1 MAFGMQ
7 TSGGDFLPIIKYD
20 ARAGKLFRVD
30 RNMGGGN
37 DAVELPQGTKF
48 ALDFG
53 SLEVGYVD
61 FTAQGPVRHMV
72 PFGATIPAQP
82 SDKNDEGKVRFRPGF
97 YAKVAGQSLD
107 GLREWCSN
115 AAVLLNALD
124 DLWNTFAA
132 LPESGQGKI
141 PLISIIGS
149 TPVKSGKGAQSSTN
163 YAPIFKINGWI
174 DRPDLFGARTVPAPR
189 GTAQQAAPVAPV
201 APVAQPAQPAA
212 PPVPP
217 PAAPPASMPF

>member
-1 MAFGMQ
+1 MALGMQ

-37 DAVELPQGTKF
+37 DVVELPMGTAF
-48 ALDFG
+48 AIDFG

-72 PFGATIPAQP
+72 PFGTTIPAQP

-97 YAKVAGQSLD
+97 YAKVAGNSLE

-124 DLWNTFAA
+124 ELWNTFASA
-132 LPESGQGKI
+132 AEAAHGQI

-174 DRPDLFGARTVPAPR
+174 DRPDLFGARTVPTPR
-189 GTAQQAAPVAPV
+189 ATAQQAAPVAPV
-201 APVAQPAQPAA
+201 AQPAA

>member
-37 DAVELPQGTKF
+37 DAVELPPGTAF

-72 PFGATIPAQP
+72 PFGATIPQQP
-82 SDKNDEGKVRFRPGF
+82 GEKNDEGKVRFRPGF

-124 DLWNTFAA
+124 DLWQTFAA
-132 LPESGQGKI
+132 APEAGQGQI

-189 GTAQQAAPVAPV
+189 AAAQQAAPVVQPAQPV
-201 APVAQPAQPAA
+201 APVAQASA
-212 PPVPP
+212 
-217 PAAPPASMPF
+217 AAPPAAMPF